1 MPDVAPWEAQ
11 KPLRG
16 AGRQRYGGET
26 TIKGRSFHVF
36 KGCCPRQSDP
46 RLAVGPKAPAVG
58 PPAVQSPV
66 VVDGLDP
73 SRGIDVMK

>member
-1 MPDVAPWEAQ
+1 MLPAPVGPKA
-11 KPLRG
+11 L
-16 AGRQRYGGET
+16 T
-26 TIKGRSFHVF
+26 
-36 KGCCPRQSDP
+36 
-46 RLAVGPKAPAVG
+46 VGPKAPAVG